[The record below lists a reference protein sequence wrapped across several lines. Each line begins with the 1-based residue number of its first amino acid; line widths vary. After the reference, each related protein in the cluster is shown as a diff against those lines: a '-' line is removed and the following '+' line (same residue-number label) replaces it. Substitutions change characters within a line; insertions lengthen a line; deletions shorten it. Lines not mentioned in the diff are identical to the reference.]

1 MSLWFESLSI
11 CLSDC
16 ENQEEETRCILSYL
30 AMPVPR
36 NWWEECLQSNEVRNN
51 YAQLLKELC
60 QALHKMTNLEW
71 IDYSLLIALA
81 FIDDEIADNQQKF
94 GAFESQYST
103 DEYFIMAK
111 KVLDKKPELRRL
123 GNMINKHLK
132 EEDYIRA

>member
-36 NWWEECLQSNEVRNN
+36 NWWEECFQSNEVRNN

-71 IDYSLLIALA
+71 IDYSLLVALA
-81 FIDDEIADNQQKF
+81 FINDEMADNQRRVDI
-94 GAFESQYST
+94 FESQYST
-103 DEYFIMAK
+103 DEYFIMGK
-111 KVLDKKPELRRL
+111 KVLDKKPELRKL
-123 GNMINKHLK
+123 GKMIDKHLR
-132 EEDYIRA
+132 EEASV

>member
-36 NWWEECLQSNEVRNN
+36 NWWEECLQTNKVNN
-51 YAQLLKELC
+51 SFAQLLKDLC
-60 QALHKMTNLEW
+60 QALHKMTNLKW
-71 IDYSLLIALA
+71 IDCSLLVALA
-81 FIDDEIADNQQKF
+81 FIDDEMADNQQKF

-103 DEYFIMAK
+103 DEYFRMAK
-111 KVLDKKPELRRL
+111 IVLDKKPELRKL
-123 GNMINKHLK
+123 GKMIDKHPK
-132 EEDYIRA
+132 EENSV